1 MDSLTLGCSLG
12 SYLVERH
19 LINPAET
26 CALRSCDSVLTAKSR
41 HLLDI
46 LLCALIYILQ
56 GLFREK
62 KPQHLKIGINVLDLV
77 NGCLFWSKSCLELRV
92 QLLNSVCLAPKACWF
107 PFICLLLFLSQQD
120 MCSRVRNSTLFGS
133 FSFKKKKKKS
143 GSNLIF
149 VMLLISKA
157 SQICTVEIGFVSD
170 KRANRSKQVFQN
182 LCLLKEMEMRKAW
195 KQPNEW
201 SSAVHTELCVSSW
214 VAFLQTNTLSALYVL
229 YKSSL
234 SSNTRALY
242 KKYPCV
248 CWGMWLMWLPVGLEA
263 LH

>member
-1 MDSLTLGCSLG
+1 MQKHFLTS
-12 SYLVERH
+12 
-19 LINPAET
+19 
-26 CALRSCDSVLTAKSR
+26 
-41 HLLDI
+41 
-46 LLCALIYILQ
+46 
-56 GLFREK
+56 EK
-62 KPQHLKIGINVLDLV
+62 
-77 NGCLFWSKSCLELRV
+77 
-92 QLLNSVCLAPKACWF
+92 
-107 PFICLLLFLSQQD
+107 
-120 MCSRVRNSTLFGS
+120 S
-133 FSFKKKKKKS
+133 FSLEANVAPAVAIYLTQSIPVYLSSEVYRVCDKKKKS

-214 VAFLQTNTLSALYVL
+214 VASLQTNTLSALYVL

-248 CWGMWLMWLPVGLEA
+248 CWGMWLMWLPVALEA